1 MFEQA
6 SQRCSH
12 PLLQLRAC
20 LLTSYQCP
28 IHFHTAAIGWFWG
41 LPRGDGSTGS
51 LCTEPFSPSR
61 LPTVGGEA
69 PALLRSPPCESVTL
83 RPVPP
88 QIVGCNLG
96 ALRGMLMIEMIERI
110 ERIEIER
117 IEMIENA
124 ARPGTPAALR
134 VEDGQDRQH
143 DDDVR
148 EDQDELPYLGR
159 NLACETPD
167 V

>member
-1 MFEQA
+1 
-6 SQRCSH
+6 
-12 PLLQLRAC
+12 
-20 LLTSYQCP
+20 
-28 IHFHTAAIGWFWG
+28 
-41 LPRGDGSTGS
+41 
-51 LCTEPFSPSR
+51 
-61 LPTVGGEA
+61 
-69 PALLRSPPCESVTL
+69 
-83 RPVPP
+83 
-88 QIVGCNLG
+88 
-96 ALRGMLMIEMIERI
+96 MLMIEMIERI